1 MACLAPAGG
10 RRERQGGGL
19 RTFPR
24 LLDVPGQQRAQ
35 VRSGF
40 VVHSPHGPQLP
51 PRGFVLLLRPG
62 ARGVRGRHGLRQGA
76 RRQDSHQHAQAQAT
90 VHGCGEQRGG
100 DVNEKVGPPRA
111 LAEGRA
117 PEVRRRGLSPNARGS
132 GPARQVQARGSRDPS
147 ARVRAHRAHLW
158 GEPQPGLGNGAGEG
172 ERDPVLCPV

>member
-1 MACLAPAGG
+1 MQHNSGKESEKTFHLSVLPVFPAEELPSSTSPTVEKRVRTGG

-35 VRSGF
+35 VRSGL
-40 VVHSPHGPQLP
+40 VVHSPHGPLLP
-51 PRGFVLLLRPG
+51 PRGLVLLLRPG

-90 VHGCGEQRGG
+90 VHGCGEQREG
-100 DVNEKVGPPRA
+100 DVNGKVGPPRA

-117 PEVRRRGLSPNARGS
+117 PRGTEKGAQSKRAGLRT
-132 GPARQVQARGSRDPS
+132 RQAGASTR
-147 ARVRAHRAHLW
+147 
-158 GEPQPGLGNGAGEG
+158 EP
-172 ERDPVLCPV
+172 